1 MSVSK
6 QNIVDVIQWVLI
18 VGLSVMLIYSY
29 LRTTNG
35 NNVVNSEEYS
45 KDNTYTRIY
54 ESQKIEKLKNE
65 NKQLYD
71 SIKNLSNVESAI
83 EIRYKYKYKTDTV
96 FVAVKSEGKVQKEDS
111 VYDFHSDNDTVSYN
125 IKVKATNLQW
135 YTMDFTINDK
145 FTIVNQNENNLNK
158 TTITNSDNVKIEG
171 TTVYHRQDNANKW
184 YNRFAIGPSIG
195 VGVNQKGQFN
205 TYIGVGIMFN
215 LLKK

>member
-6 QNIVDVIQWVLI
+6 QNIVDIIQWVLI
-18 VGLSVMLIYSY
+18 VGLSVMLMYSY

-35 NNVVNSEEYS
+35 SNIVSNEEYS
-45 KDNTYTRIY
+45 KDNTYTKIY

-71 SIKNLSNVESAI
+71 SIKNLSNVESVI
-83 EIRYKYKYKTDTV
+83 EIRYKYKYKTDTI
-96 FVAVKSEGKVQKEDS
+96 FVATKAEDKVQKVDS
-111 VYDFHSDNDTVSYN
+111 IYDFHSDNDTVSYN
-125 IKVKATNLQW
+125 LKVKATDLQW

-158 TTITNSDNVKIEG
+158 TTITHSDNVKIEG
-171 TTVYHRQDNANKW
+171 TTVYHRQDNTNKW
-184 YNRFAIGPSIG
+184 YNRFAVGPSIG

-205 TYIGVGIMFN
+205 THFGVGIMFN